1 MNKDKSITE
10 SVIKSKYQE
19 ALQSKIFWFL
29 SLFMHLLK
37 EAMLYETLKKK
48 KKAKNCFEINQDI

>member
-48 KKAKNCFEINQDI
+48 KKQRTALK